1 MAGNLEFIHKET
13 ISGSTSTTN
22 VTSCFTSDY
31 DVYKIYSSGIST
43 AGTDYVDLNMRFID
57 SGGSVISASEY
68 DYANLN
74 MLSWDSFSE
83 SSATGQTSFLRA
95 FSESTDQA
103 PESQGGEITVYNPNS
118 SSSYTFITYANSQK
132 YGGSYMTGLKG
143 IGVHT
148 VAETIT
154 GFQLLESNGSR
165 PYSSGV
171 ILVYGVK

>member
-1 MAGNLEFIHKET
+1 MAGLQFIHKET

-31 DVYKIYSSGIST
+31 DVYKIYSTGIST
-43 AGTDYVDLNMRFID
+43 AGTDYVDLNMRLID
-57 SGGSVISASEY
+57 SGGSVISDNEY
-68 DYANLN
+68 NYANLN
-74 MLSWDSFSE
+74 MLTWTSFTETSSE
-83 SSATGQTSFLRA
+83 NQSSFLRA

>member
-1 MAGNLEFIHKET
+1 MAGLQFIHKET

-31 DVYKIYSSGIST
+31 DVYKIYSTGIST
-43 AGTDYVDLNMRFID
+43 AGTDYVDLNMRLID
-57 SGGSVISASEY
+57 SGGSVISDNEY
-68 DYANLN
+68 NYEKLN
-74 MLSWDSFSE
+74 MLTWTSFTETSSE
-83 SSATGQTSFLRA
+83 NQSSFLRA